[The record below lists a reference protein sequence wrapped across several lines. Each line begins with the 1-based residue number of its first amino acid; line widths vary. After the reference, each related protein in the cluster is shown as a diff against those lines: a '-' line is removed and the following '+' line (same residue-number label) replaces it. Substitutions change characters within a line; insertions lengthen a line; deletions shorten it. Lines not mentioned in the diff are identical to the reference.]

1 MSCHRTKKRGREES
15 NLHRAA
21 PKTAD
26 LPLVN
31 TRECHVGVE
40 PTSPGWRPGTFAA
53 RPMAH
58 TSNARRKER
67 ESNSQGS
74 YARSASNGE
83 PSPIGLPFH
92 IVKAPAAGIEPA
104 SGRLTVAFPYQHRTH
119 RSIYNSFM
127 NTSHHIDGTVIDAR
141 FRTVTVEADDG
152 TTITAL
158 VPQRWFSVR
167 GRSICV
173 QVCQLAFEFACVC
186 SHHRSNIK

>member
-1 MSCHRTKKRGREES
+1 MGLVHSQAPEPVQDDHHVCVVEQNKRGREES

-21 PKTAD
+21 SKTAD

-58 TSNARRKER
+58 SSNARRKER
-67 ESNSQGS
+67 ELNSQGFN
-74 YARSASNGE
+74 ARSASNGV

-92 IVKAPAAGIEPA
+92 KKAPAAGIEPA

-119 RSIYNSFM
+119 RNMFHNSQ
-127 NTSHHIDGTVIDAR
+127 DGRI
-141 FRTVTVEADDG
+141 
-152 TTITAL
+152 
-158 VPQRWFSVR
+158 
-167 GRSICV
+167 
-173 QVCQLAFEFACVC
+173 
-186 SHHRSNIK
+186 